1 MWHTWRRRGRYTE
14 VLLENHKGGAS
25 LSNLGVDGSVKKWLR
40 WRGFDVP
47 GTLRGLE
54 VGCCEYGNEP
64 SPMNRTSYLFSCGS
78 QGDVCFMAF
87 VSPRAAVRGFL

>member
-1 MWHTWRRRGRYTE
+1 MVEMAG
-14 VLLENHKGGAS
+14 
-25 LSNLGVDGSVKKWLR
+25 
-40 WRGFDVP
+40 
-47 GTLRGLE
+47 GLE

-64 SPMNRTSYLFSCGS
+64 SPMNLTSYLFSCGS